1 MVCQAASQT
10 KFRALKHENGI
21 SGRVIVRVIA
31 CFQHLEDCQAEYFR
45 LLLKPVTYKTTV
57 HSWYLFWLMVKA
69 NDPWLG
75 KEPYHC
81 DAANV
86 DHMGSIL
93 PSTKQSFAA
102 SNFNPF
108 AFSANAPFP
117 EFSHP
122 ALRERYGL
130 SGDLPSHMESSLFPL
145 DPFIKD
151 SQSASVPKFGVKT
164 MANNVTSSNRRS
176 YVIFDQSDD
185 LVSFFLG
192 SFGPSSGKFVDIP
205 MRPVHVGCTH
215 DVQQIP
221 INEQTNSTN
230 LKIQRPPDDDDQV
243 AVEESE
249 FHEDSEEINAL
260 LYSDDEYD
268 NNYGEEDCDGEV
280 TSTDRS
286 PSKVEEILS
295 NDEQVGAMIEE
306 VATSDG
312 STKRQRLL
320 NGDYQKSLVVE
331 HANLGGND
339 RYCKCNHDM
348 ESSSACSSAIG
359 NVISSNLGVKQSRKD
374 KIHETLT
381 IIENIIPGLKSKE
394 PTLIIDEAISY
405 LKSLKLKAK
414 ALGLAYP

>member
-1 MVCQAASQT
+1 
-10 KFRALKHENGI
+10 
-21 SGRVIVRVIA
+21 
-31 CFQHLEDCQAEYFR
+31 
-45 LLLKPVTYKTTV
+45 
-57 HSWYLFWLMVKA
+57 MVKA

-75 KEPYHC
+75 REPSDW

-86 DHMGSIL
+86 DHMGSVL

-122 ALRERYGL
+122 RVRGSYGF
-130 SGDLPSHMESSLFPL
+130 SGGLPPHLESSLSPL
-145 DPFIKD
+145 DSYIKE
-151 SQSASVPKFGVKT
+151 SQSASVPKLGVKS
-164 MANNVTSSNRRS
+164 MANNVTISNRRS

-185 LVSFFLG
+185 MVNFFLS
-192 SFGPSSGKFVDIP
+192 SFGPSTGKSVDLP
-205 MRPVHVGCTH
+205 MRPVHVGCTR

-221 INEQTNSTN
+221 KNEQKNPTNP
-230 LKIQRPPDDDDQV
+230 KIQEASDDGQV

-268 NNYGEEDCDGEV
+268 YNYGEEDCDGEV

-286 PSKVEEILS
+286 PSKVEEILY
-295 NDEQVGAMIEE
+295 NDEQVGVMIEE

-320 NGDYQKSLVVE
+320 DGGYQKSLVVE
-331 HANLGGND
+331 HANSGGND
-339 RYCKCNHDM
+339 RSRECNNDM
-348 ESSSACSSAIG
+348 ESSSACPSAIDD
-359 NVISSNLGVKQSRKD
+359 IMSSNLGVKRSRKD

>member
-1 MVCQAASQT
+1 
-10 KFRALKHENGI
+10 
-21 SGRVIVRVIA
+21 
-31 CFQHLEDCQAEYFR
+31 
-45 LLLKPVTYKTTV
+45 
-57 HSWYLFWLMVKA
+57 MVKA
-69 NDPWLG
+69 NNPWLG
-75 KEPYHC
+75 REPSDW

-86 DHMGSIL
+86 DHTGSVV

-102 SNFNPF
+102 SNHNPF

-122 ALRERYGL
+122 GLRGGYGL
-130 SGDLPSHMESSLFPL
+130 SGGLPPHMESLFFPL
-145 DPFIKD
+145 DPYIRE

-185 LVSFFLG
+185 LVSFFLS
-192 SFGPSSGKFVDIP
+192 SFGPSTGKFVDLP
-205 MRPVHVGCTH
+205 MRPVHFGCTR

-221 INEQTNSTN
+221 INEQTNPMNT
-230 LKIQRPPDDDDQV
+230 KIQGAPDDGQV

-268 NNYGEEDCDGEV
+268 YNYGEEDCDGEV

-286 PSKVEEILS
+286 PSKVEEILY

-320 NGDYQKSLVVE
+320 DGSYQKSLVVK
-331 HANLGGND
+331 HANSGEND
-339 RYCKCNHDM
+339 RSRECNNDM
-348 ESSSACSSAIG
+348 ESTSACPSAIG
-359 NVISSNLGVKQSRKD
+359 NVMSSNLGVKQSRKD
-374 KIHETLT
+374 NIQETLT

-405 LKSLKLKAK
+405 LKFLKLKAK
-414 ALGLAYP
+414 ALGLAHP